1 MNFKLS
7 FYIKV
12 VIITLIV
19 TFVGILFFIGSIK
32 MIKCKKMTY
41 GTLENVYVSVS
52 TDEYGGSSTKA
63 KYDVKYIVDGKEYRL
78 SSEDHKKGSEKERTG
93 ERIKVYY
100 DPNNPKLA
108 YDGNIPKEYVY
119 GGEFTG
125 IVVFIMLVY
134 VGYSIFGDKNTS
146 KKKAW

>member
-1 MNFKLS
+1 MYFKLS

-52 TDEYGGSSTKA
+52 TDEYGSSTKA

-93 ERIKVYY
+93 ERVKVYY

-119 GGEFTG
+119 GGEFIG